1 MTDAKQEQV
10 YTLGHIKIEQR
21 RSPLQLKDRERRRRK
36 RLPKVGLTAFDI
48 GLFPVPQMLWSRDL
62 TPPSSLAI
70 TLLDLSFHRFSYLCF
85 INMTDSSSEALAALQ
100 QLEENGKLKDRL
112 AIIRISDPISTE
124 VGGSYPSPSKRSSD
138 VSVSNFDDPTP
149 ASLEADLSHYKVRA
163 MSSNTT
169 NARFPDHQILMFLH
183 RNYSPSCDSPT
194 SSK

>member
-1 MTDAKQEQV
+1 
-10 YTLGHIKIEQR
+10 
-21 RSPLQLKDRERRRRK
+21 
-36 RLPKVGLTAFDI
+36 
-48 GLFPVPQMLWSRDL
+48 MLWSRDL

-70 TLLDLSFHRFSYLCF
+70 ILLDSLFIGFYSQD

-138 VSVSNFDDPTP
+138 ASVSNYDDPTP

-163 MSSNTT
+163 MNPNTA
-169 NARFPDHQILMFLH
+169 NACCQDQ
-183 RNYSPSCDSPT
+183 
-194 SSK
+194 